1 MKYDLTQLIS
11 QKVNEVEIDS
21 ILEFT
26 KDDDLSKSES
36 FKIAPVMVA
45 GVVKRNGE
53 NFSLT
58 LNYRSKWTY
67 YCNRCLDEL
76 EYELEGEIVRSI
88 VKERNDAEDDN
99 VYVES
104 AVIDLYDVIYNDIV
118 LNLPSQVLCDENC
131 KGLCPDCG
139 ANLNT
144 SECTCED
151 EKIDPRFAKLKNL
164 FTHD

>member
-26 KDDDLSKSES
+26 KDDDLLNNDS
-36 FKIAPVMVA
+36 FKIAPVMVT
-45 GVVKRNGE
+45 GVVKRNEE

-58 LNYRSKWTY
+58 LNYESKWT
-67 YCNRCLDEL
+67 CFCSRCLDEL
-76 EYELEGEIVRSI
+76 EYDLKGEIVRSI

-104 AVIDLYDVIYNDIV
+104 AVIDLYDVIYNDVV
-118 LNLPSQVLCDENC
+118 LNLPTQVLCDENC

-144 SECTCED
+144 GDCTCAD